1 MMVEIS
7 QEEYKSLVKAQI
19 MLELAKEAYR
29 LADATYEYK
38 YGLRPILGD
47 EEK

>member
-19 MLELAKEAYR
+19 MLELAKKAYR
-29 LADATYEYK
+29 LAEVSYEYK
-38 YGLRPILGD
+38 DGLRPILGD
-47 EEK
+47 EEE